1 MREEEIFKEERKR
14 VGGGGVVQ
22 TVSHRDEDI
31 ELVVPPVFENC
42 KRVLDAGEQ
51 IVARDL
57 YWEAV
62 CDMSKKNP
70 EELLLRSIEKNPF
83 VGEPHVVLGQ
93 VYLTKGMFEEAE
105 RGLTLMLEWG
115 SSWDKRMS
123 WKVWI
128 AWARVLLIKAKEKS
142 WPKTSG
148 GIYSLG
154 LVK

>member
-1 MREEEIFKEERKR
+1 MNYLSRLGALYNLIVREEEIFKEVRKR

-22 TVSHRDEDI
+22 TDSHRDEEI

-70 EELLLRSIEKNPF
+70 EE
-83 VGEPHVVLGQ
+83 
-93 VYLTKGMFEEAE
+93 
-105 RGLTLMLEWG
+105 
-115 SSWDKRMS
+115 
-123 WKVWI
+123 
-128 AWARVLLIKAKEKS
+128 
-142 WPKTSG
+142 
-148 GIYSLG
+148 
-154 LVK
+154 